1 MSLHTKSKLLGLSLI
16 ACLGLMTSAQA
27 GRIGP
32 VVPQAEPAH
41 SSGFG
46 GWNLD
51 NVNVKV
57 TDLDY
62 NVVGS
67 FDKTDGSYIG
77 TASDGNMQ
85 VGDTFESDIYDTLD
99 TSGNILIHLHG
110 KNWPVGE
117 PSGIKVMN
125 HTDPTATISRNR
137 PASCLMTTSFLE
149 GTYLDSDNP
158 DETKCNSD
166 FQTHKRFKLNML
178 PTMVDGIVSGY
189 GKGVNLSFNVE
200 PEDGTRRYTLLHKIN
215 NYTGKRLDGYK
226 VELGF
231 VGPDGNFTKA
241 SETGADI
248 RFSIGEGENVV
259 DSVATDIWGAED
271 LASFSHG
278 LFGPQTFEEPIP
290 HFPTDGFFDS
300 RSAGF
305 YVDLND
311 TTKDVIAS
319 TGPLPSNYAA
329 LPVPYGAVANQ
340 FGDWLTSAWAPKGIF
355 WDDDND
361 PTTDAVLMAFWGDRG
376 DGNYTWMKGDRDDF
390 QEVTALDL
398 ASWASSPVHAVDVI
412 EDVLNLGVTYI
423 VEVGDVSTFPTSK
436 FTIRITPSVAVD
448 QTEPGYVTNTPKPLS
463 DYLNS
468 TGTVAIT
475 PSPAFTIGSDLQ
487 VVVADKDLMAV
498 NTLDVNVSVGPEN
511 VWKRITLTEID
522 GRAIFTATLPTTAGT
537 AGITDD
543 GNISV
548 QEGSVVTVT
557 YIDADNGTTNDVVVT
572 ATTTASTEPVE
583 PPVTLPINNDTTK
596 GIFSTMDNVSLIAMI
611 IGFLVIGGLIARR
624 KLAK

>member
-1 MSLHTKSKLLGLSLI
+1 MSLRTKSKIIGLSLI
-16 ACLGLMTSAQA
+16 TCLGLMTSAQA

-32 VVPQAEPAH
+32 LVQQAEPAH

-77 TASDGNMQ
+77 SADDGNMQ
-85 VGDTFESDIYDTLD
+85 VGDTFESDIYDSLD
-99 TSGNILIHLHG
+99 TSGNVLIHLHG

-137 PASCLMTTSFLE
+137 PASCIMTTSFLE
-149 GTYLDSDNP
+149 GTYLDSETP
-158 DETKCNSD
+158 VETKCNSD

-178 PTMVDGIVSGY
+178 PAMVDGVDSDY
-189 GKGVNLSFNVE
+189 GQGVNLSFNVE
-200 PEDGTRRYTLLHKIN
+200 AESHTRRYTILQKIN

-231 VGPDGNFTKA
+231 VDADGNFTKA
-241 SETGADI
+241 SVLGADI
-248 RFSIGEGENVV
+248 NLSIGEGENVV
-259 DSVATDIWGAED
+259 DGIATDIWGAED

-278 LFGPQTFEEPIP
+278 LFGPQTYEEPIP

-311 TTKDVIAS
+311 TTRDVIES
-319 TGPLPSNYAA
+319 TGPLPSNYTA
-329 LPVPYGAVANQ
+329 LPVPYGEVAGQ

-361 PTTDAVLMAFWGDRG
+361 PSTDAVLMAFWGDRG

-398 ASWASSPVHAVDVI
+398 TGWASSPVHAVDTI
-412 EDVLNLGVTYI
+412 EDVLNLGLTYI
-423 VEVGDVSTFPTSK
+423 VEVGDISTFPVSK
-436 FTIRITPSVAVD
+436 FTLRITPHVAAV
-448 QTEPGYVTNTPKPLS
+448 QTEPGYVSNTPTPLS
-463 DYLNS
+463 DYLS
-468 TGTVAIT
+468 SAGTVTIT
-475 PSPAFTIGSDLQ
+475 PSPEFEIGTALQ
-487 VVVADKDLMAV
+487 LVLADKDLQGTASV
-498 NTLDVNVSVGPEN
+498 DVNVSVGPDN
-511 VWKRITLTEID
+511 VWKVIALTEVEN
-522 GRAIFTATLPTTAGT
+522 RAVFTASLPTTAGT

-543 GNISV
+543 GNITIK
-548 QEGSVVTVT
+548 EGSVVTVT
-557 YIDADNGTTNDVVVT
+557 YIDADNGTTNDVPVT
-572 ATTTASTEPVE
+572 ATTKASSEPVT
-583 PPVTLPINNDTTK
+583 PPVNNDTTK
-596 GIFSTMDNVSLIAMI
+596 GIFATMDNVSLFAMI
-611 IGFLVIGGLIARR
+611 FGFLVIGGLIARR
-624 KLAK
+624 KLAKQ